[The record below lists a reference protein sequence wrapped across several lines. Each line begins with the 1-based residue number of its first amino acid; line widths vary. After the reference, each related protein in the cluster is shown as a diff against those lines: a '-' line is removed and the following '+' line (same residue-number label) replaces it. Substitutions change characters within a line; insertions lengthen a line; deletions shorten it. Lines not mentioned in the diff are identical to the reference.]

1 MSHYDETIIIGRV
14 GETPELKKVNGG
26 SMTNFPIYNWS
37 MDNGQEVLQWHRIA
51 VFGKQAKVVC
61 EHIVKGD
68 LICIEGRLSGEST
81 DDGKVMPIITAENV
95 CFLSSRKR
103 PEPAETSE
111 ICEAM
116 PG

>member
-1 MSHYDETIIIGRV
+1 MSRYTKTIIIGRV
-14 GETPELKKVNGG
+14 GETPELKKVNGE
-26 SMTNFPIYNWS
+26 SMTNFPICNC
-37 MDNGQEVLQWHRIA
+37 DFNNGQEIVRWHRIA

-81 DDGKVMPIITAENV
+81 NDGKVMPIITAENV

-111 ICEAM
+111 TCEAM